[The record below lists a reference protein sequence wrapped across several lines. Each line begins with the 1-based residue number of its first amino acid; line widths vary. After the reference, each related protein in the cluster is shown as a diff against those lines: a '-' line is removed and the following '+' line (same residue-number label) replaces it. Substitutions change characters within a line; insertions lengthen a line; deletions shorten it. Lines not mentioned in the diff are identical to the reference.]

1 MPLPKPLEY
10 AITEPPEIVMLL
22 PLPLVPLP
30 LVPLPLAPPPMPAPF
45 AEFAAAAAVKDPVLP
60 VLLEAALSIVRLA
73 KLSFCKAAERTDVV
87 LRVFVPSK

>member
-22 PLPLVPLP
+22 PLP

>member
-22 PLPLVPLP
+22 PLP

-73 KLSFCKAAERTDVV
+73 KA
-87 LRVFVPSK
+87 

>member
-22 PLPLVPLP
+22 PSP

-87 LRVFVPSK
+87 LRIFVPSK

>member
-22 PLPLVPLP
+22 PL
-30 LVPLPLAPPPMPAPF
+30 PLPLAPPPMPAPF